1 MSSVAPETT
10 ETGTFVG
17 ESVPRKE
24 DGRLVQGQGVFVDDI
39 KRHNMGYVHFVR
51 SPYAHARIVSV
62 DVSAALEA
70 PGVIGTLTGD
80 EVAILTEPFFQ
91 IAPAARRQH
100 QGLRARRRQRAL
112 RRRSRRRGRRR
123 RRASSRATRPS

>member
-1 MSSVAPETT
+1 
-10 ETGTFVG
+10 
-17 ESVPRKE
+17 
-24 DGRLVQGQGVFVDDI
+24 
-39 KRHNMGYVHFVR
+39 MGYVHFVR

-70 PGVIGTLTGD
+70 PGVLGTLTGD

-91 IAPAARRQH
+91 IAPAPGGNIKDYALAV
-100 QGLRARRRQRAL
+100 GPRAL
-112 RRRSRRRGRRR
+112 RRRSRWPPSSR